1 MDPRVDA
8 FLEML
13 AVERG
18 AARNTI
24 ESYTRDLSD
33 FAEFAAGQG
42 WRAADAD
49 AATCQGYMASLR
61 ARGLSARTAARRL
74 SALRQFHL
82 FLLKEGVRSDD
93 PTSQLDTPRLP
104 KPLPKFLAEA
114 EVDALLA
121 AAARK
126 PGRSGA
132 LARAALELLYA
143 TGMRIS
149 ELLSLPRAALG
160 AKAEVMIIKGKG
172 SKERMVPL
180 SAAAKEAASA
190 LLAATDAKGPETTAT
205 DTKGAA
211 GKSARAESRWLF
223 PGRDPKRP
231 LTRQSFFLL
240 LKQVALEAGLDP
252 ARVSPH
258 VLRHSFASHML
269 ARGADLRSLQMLLGH
284 ADISTVQIYTHIQTE
299 RLRKQVE
306 EHHPLSEHWVD
317 PAIGRVGCRD
327 RDEVRPV
334 RSDGRTRKDPRTS
347 VALTGVEAK
356 IVFAPGIC
364 IARLCVDY

>member
-1 MDPRVDA
+1 MDPRVDS

-13 AVERG
+13 TVERG

-24 ESYTRDLSD
+24 ASYTLDLDD
-33 FAEFAAGQG
+33 FAEFAAGSEFS
-42 WRAADAD
+42 AVTAD
-49 AATCQGYMASLR
+49 AATCQAYMASLHT
-61 ARGLSARTAARRL
+61 RGLSARTAARRL

-82 FLLKEGVRSDD
+82 FLLREGVRNDD
-93 PTSQLDTPRLP
+93 PTILLDTPRLP

-114 EVDALLA
+114 EVDALLE

-143 TGMRIS
+143 TGMRVS
-149 ELLSLPRAALG
+149 ELLSLPRSSLG

-180 SAAAKEAASA
+180 SAAAKEAAA
-190 LLAATDAKGPETTAT
+190 GLLAVTM
-205 DTKGAA
+205 
-211 GKSARAESRWLF
+211 GKSQFLF
-223 PGRDPKRP
+223 PGRDPKHP
-231 LTRQSFFLL
+231 LTRQAFFLL
-240 LKQVALEAGLDP
+240 LKQIALEAGLDP

-299 RLRKQVE
+299 RLRKEVE
-306 EHHPLSEHWVD
+306 DHHPLSEHWT
-317 PAIGRVGCRD
+317 G
-327 RDEVRPV
+327 
-334 RSDGRTRKDPRTS
+334 PR
-347 VALTGVEAK
+347 
-356 IVFAPGIC
+356 
-364 IARLCVDY
+364 